1 MHAQPTAGF
10 LRRALLGFSVL
21 GLTVFGARATPLS
34 AQNPL
39 NTQNPQDSLLQ
50 VLSHTGPRLLRAEW
64 EVQRLAA
71 ADTFHQALRA
81 YTEANG
87 NWDRLREAVPNLSIL
102 PSDDGKVALL
112 TYVVPRTEGTYNH
125 FGLLRAQTE
134 RGTWKTHWLADGWAQ
149 LGTVEYARA
158 TATTWPGTLAYRLVT
173 VRQRSKT
180 HYLVLGFRPLDGRVH
195 QKVID
200 VLTVDRNGDPRF
212 GGAFFDVKKFNSQTF
227 RKRPY
232 RLVLRYS
239 ASVTASV
246 RWDAPNK
253 RVVVEHCAPRG
264 GEAADGAPDFG
275 SFGPDLTYD
284 VLMFKNGKWT
294 VQENVDL
301 RSPVRPTRSIREPQ
315 DGLRPAPT
323 E

>member
-1 MHAQPTAGF
+1 
-10 LRRALLGFSVL
+10 
-21 GLTVFGARATPLS
+21 
-34 AQNPL
+34 
-39 NTQNPQDSLLQ
+39 
-50 VLSHTGPRLLRAEW
+50 
-64 EVQRLAA
+64 
-71 ADTFHQALRA
+71 
-81 YTEANG
+81 
-87 NWDRLREAVPNLSIL
+87 
-102 PSDDGKVALL
+102 
-112 TYVVPRTEGTYNH
+112 
-125 FGLLRAQTE
+125 
-134 RGTWKTHWLADGWAQ
+134 
-149 LGTVEYARA
+149 
-158 TATTWPGTLAYRLVT
+158 
-173 VRQRSKT
+173 
-180 HYLVLGFRPLDGRVH
+180 LVLGFRPLDGRVH

-239 ASVTASV
+239 SSVTASV

-264 GEAADGAPDFG
+264 GEAAEGAPDFG

-284 VLMFKNGKWT
+284 VLVFKNGKWT